1 MAAIETT
8 GTASHRQSATSP
20 EPGRPGIGRM
30 LAPILRDVAIPTI
43 AYFVLHWLGYSDFI
57 ALLAGAVVSAVMVGI
72 PAIRARK
79 IDAMAVLVLAVF
91 VIGLVGSLISGDP
104 RIMIIKDSFGTAV
117 IGLAFLISAMLGKP
131 LTYAAARKAVATSAP
146 HRLPILV
153 ATYEND
159 PDARRS
165 YRNLAVLW
173 GVGLLAEA
181 ILRVVLAYQLPIHTM
196 AWLGSVLI
204 VVTITTLMMISA
216 RTIKRVRKNAE

>member
-8 GTASHRQSATSP
+8 GIASHGQSATSP
-20 EPGRPGIGRM
+20 EPARPGIGRM
-30 LAPILRDVAIPTI
+30 LAPILRDVAIPTL

-57 ALLAGAVVSAVMVGI
+57 ALLAGAIVSAVMVGI

-79 IDAMAVLVLAVF
+79 LDAMAALVLAVF

-146 HRLPILV
+146 HRLPILES
-153 ATYEND
+153 TYEND

-196 AWLGSVLI
+196 AWLGTVLI